1 MHDRTHDAR
10 QIAAECDVLCRYL
23 TGRHPTEH
31 VRAHY
36 VAAHELASPAN
47 PRESETDLLL
57 VRLARAGPRRAAL
70 ADACAAAF
78 VRNCTLRRKVI
89 LLLAILESAAPSS
102 DWVDTVTIRSRWR
115 LVAQVAAGA
124 TLFALKALVGASLI
138 AVLGVGARLGTKL
151 GWPAGASS

>member
-23 TGRHPTEH
+23 IGREPTEH
-31 VRAHY
+31 ARAQY

-47 PRESETDLLL
+47 PHESQTDLLL
-57 VRLARAGPRRAAL
+57 VRLARGGPRRAAL
-70 ADACAAAF
+70 ADAYAAAF
-78 VRNCTLRRKVI
+78 LRNSTVRRKVI

-102 DWVDTVTIRSRWR
+102 DWVDTVTIRSRWQ

-124 TLFALKALVGASLI
+124 ALFVLKALVGASLI
-138 AVLGVGARLGTKL
+138 AALSVGSRLPKIGRSAGAR
-151 GWPAGASS
+151 S